1 MSSQANYLINKL
13 YKDLKLKANMA
24 KDIKLFGLTFWL
36 HLFLILIAY
45 SSPFLFSWKLI
56 LLGVIILLV
65 QFIVLKQCVLTTTQ
79 FGNAK
84 YITFYTLY
92 LEMLGFKFKR
102 KNLYILM
109 RYIMPF
115 IVLAIS
121 LIWQILLNYKPL
133 VF

>member
-1 MSSQANYLINKL
+1 
-13 YKDLKLKANMA
+13 MA
-24 KDIKLFGLTFWL
+24 KDIKLFGFTFWL
-36 HLFLILIAY
+36 HLILILIAY

-56 LLGVIILLV
+56 LFGVVILLI
-65 QFIVLKQCVLTTTQ
+65 QFLVLKQCVLTTAQ
-79 FGNAK
+79 FGDEK

-115 IVLAIS
+115 IVLLIS
-121 LIWQILLNYKPL
+121 LIWQILLNHKPII
-133 VF
+133 F